1 MCQFHD
7 EEQRCRDI
15 QSQTDAQHLS
25 RPNKYNGALSSAF
38 QANSKEDYE
47 SIEYQGTSTSKAVAP
62 EGAEWE
68 RNQLANILGGI
79 EIFDS

>member
-38 QANSKEDYE
+38 QSNSKEDYE
-47 SIEYQGTSTSKAVAP
+47 SIEY
-62 EGAEWE
+62 
-68 RNQLANILGGI
+68 
-79 EIFDS
+79 